1 MIATSEA
8 GLRADHIL
16 VLAPLGRD
24 AELACEILGQYG
36 VSCVN
41 CESIEQLVEGIENGA
56 GSALVTEE
64 ALSPEA
70 LEKLTDILDR
80 QPKWSEFPIMIFTSQ
95 TDLDSRSRSLNG
107 FASRANVTLVDRPI
121 RINTLVS
128 ATRAVLRA
136 RQHQYEVRDLLEEL
150 EDRIRER
157 DQFLAML
164 GHELRNPLYAIVLAS
179 EDAVTEKQEVA
190 EKLEIIRRQSKR
202 LQKLV
207 DDLLDISRVTRGKI
221 ALDRKVLDLRTL
233 VRRCVD
239 EMLPTA
245 RRESRQLS
253 INVPE
258 EPVLAPIDGIRMEQV
273 LINLIAN
280 SLKYTEP
287 GGVIEVSVESDRDSA
302 VLRVSDDGEG
312 IEPELLPQI
321 FELFAQAGTRVDVH
335 QGGLGIGLTLVK
347 SLVDLHGGTVEA
359 SSEGPGTGTRITI
372 RLPSADSVDEGHPA
386 EAADREA
393 DSARRGDGHLSPGK
407 GNLLILLIEDND
419 DIRKLLASR
428 LERMGHRVLE
438 EEAGNEGVERAL
450 EKGPDVAIVDIGLP
464 GLDGYGV
471 ARQIREGLGD
481 EIYLI
486 AVTGYGQPEDRLKAL
501 DAGFDERLHGGA
513 VLACLIGRQERLED
527 GHVVARALPAQ
538 RGAPAPEARS
548 DDHHAAHL
556 PTSFVRLGSTG
567 RAIMEQYAGGR
578 HGGCPR

>member
-24 AELACEILGQYG
+24 AELACKILGQYG

-41 CESIEQLVEGIENGA
+41 CESIDELVEGIENGA

-64 ALSPEA
+64 ALSPGA
-70 LEKLTDILDR
+70 LERLTGVLDG
-80 QPKWSEFPIMIFTSQ
+80 QPKWSEFPIMVFTSQ

-107 FASRANVTLVDRPI
+107 FASRVNVTLVDRPI

-128 ATRAVLRA
+128 AARSVLRA

-179 EDAVTEKQEVA
+179 EDAVPEKQEVA

-221 ALDRKVLDLRTL
+221 ALDRKILDLRTL
-233 VRRCVD
+233 VRRCAD

-245 RRESRQLS
+245 RRESRQLT

-312 IEPELLPQI
+312 IEPELLPHI
-321 FELFAQAGTRVDVH
+321 FELFTQAGTRVDVH

-359 SSEGPGTGTRITI
+359 SSDGPGTGTQITV
-372 RLPSADSVDEGHPA
+372 RLPSADRVDRSQPS
-386 EAADREA
+386 EAAERDEKSPQRDDENLSREKR
-393 DSARRGDGHLSPGK
+393 S
-407 GNLLILLIEDND
+407 LLILLIEDND

-428 LERMGHRVLE
+428 LERMGHQVLE
-438 EEAGNEGVERAL
+438 EETGNEGVESAL
-450 EKGPDVAIVDIGLP
+450 EKRPDVAVVDIGLP

-471 ARQIREGLGD
+471 ARQIREKLAD

-501 DAGFDERLHGGA
+501 DAGFDEHLTKPVKSHDLEKIFCRL
-513 VLACLIGRQERLED
+513 R
-527 GHVVARALPAQ
+527 
-538 RGAPAPEARS
+538 
-548 DDHHAAHL
+548 
-556 PTSFVRLGSTG
+556 
-567 RAIMEQYAGGR
+567 
-578 HGGCPR
+578 